1 MSLSVQ
7 AEKRLGTLVPI
18 AALRSLQNHE
28 HDQGTFDDGALFL
41 EWLQQSHQS
50 LWQLLPL
57 HTTQL
62 ERGSQIKHVPSPYK
76 GYGIGL
82 DPKYLSQKAKLII
95 PTKQQKEDFLYHHH
109 QWIEDYVL
117 FEVLRD
123 YFHTDDWSTW
133 DKKIRDRDPQ
143 ALRTCKEK
151 FKTAIDIHLTQQWQL
166 HHAFEKLREKASAFG
181 IFLSGDLPFYV
192 AHHSPLVWA
201 HQYMFDLVADGSMQ
215 HVSGVPD
222 IPTSFF
228 QRQVWGHPLYDWKT
242 AAKTDDLLS
251 FWKIRIRYMA
261 TLYDSIR
268 FDYAEAFFHYGVMDP
283 EDEENDTTAQGPG
296 ALAFEELSNFA
307 RGCGLT
313 IFVEDSGAKTEEM
326 RQSLR
331 DLSCSGIRILRFAI
345 DEKKDT
351 VHEEFAC
358 VSSYTPLV
366 TAFTSTHDT
375 ETLLG
380 FIQLLSVEQKHTLAK
395 YVDVTCD
402 DNDKV
407 FAKKLRDAV
416 IHSPATTVII
426 PIQDWLLTTERI
438 NIPGTEKAVD
448 DPNWNFTLTT
458 PIENLPTHF

>member
-1 MSLSVQ
+1 M
-7 AEKRLGTLVPI
+7 
-18 AALRSLQNHE
+18 
-28 HDQGTFDDGALFL
+28 
-41 EWLQQSHQS
+41 
-50 LWQLLPL
+50 
-57 HTTQL
+57 
-62 ERGSQIKHVPSPYK
+62 
-76 GYGIGL
+76 
-82 DPKYLSQKAKLII
+82 
-95 PTKQQKEDFLYHHH
+95 
-109 QWIEDYVL
+109 
-117 FEVLRD
+117 
-123 YFHTDDWSTW
+123 
-133 DKKIRDRDPQ
+133 
-143 ALRTCKEK
+143 
-151 FKTAIDIHLTQQWQL
+151 
-166 HHAFEKLREKASAFG
+166 
-181 IFLSGDLPFYV
+181 
-192 AHHSPLVWA
+192 WA
-201 HQYMFDLVADGSMQ
+201 HQQILIFDLMEACNMLLEFQ
-215 HVSGVPD
+215 
-222 IPTSFF
+222 IPRLF

-242 AAKTDDLLS
+242 EAKIDDLLS

-283 EDEENDTTAQGPG
+283 EDEENDRTAQGPG
-296 ALAFEELSNFA
+296 ALVFEELTNFA

-351 VHEEFAC
+351 VHEEFAR

-402 DNDKV
+402 GNDKV
-407 FAKKLRDAV
+407 CQKLRDAV
-416 IHSPATTVII
+416 IHSSYYRDYSNPRLVAHNRADKY
-426 PIQDWLLTTERI
+426 PRDR
-438 NIPGTEKAVD
+438 KAVD